1 MRWDCI
7 SPCSQGSRVRR
18 QWSASHKQCHQDR
31 KSLGQERHS
40 AGDLLVLIAHSV
52 LANANL
58 GKYKVDACEGLL
70 RVGRI
75 AEGYLWSILP
85 DVDGT
90 CLGNCPLTL
99 GIVVIERN
107 PIDGEHITLREV
119 SEQRPAYKCFRLP
132 R

>member
-1 MRWDCI
+1 MAKNAI
-7 SPCSQGSRVRR
+7 AQ
-18 QWSASHKQCHQDR
+18 
-31 KSLGQERHS
+31 
-40 AGDLLVLIAHSV
+40 GDLLVLIAHSV

-58 GKYKVDACEGLL
+58 GKYKVDACEGFL

-75 AEGYLWSILP
+75 AEGYLWSILL

-107 PIDGEHITLREV
+107 PIDGEHITLRE
-119 SEQRPAYKCFRLP
+119 KCQNNARRISASASRDSNRIALFCHCKSSCLDMYLTT
-132 R
+132 

>member
-1 MRWDCI
+1 MAKNAI
-7 SPCSQGSRVRR
+7 TQ
-18 QWSASHKQCHQDR
+18 
-31 KSLGQERHS
+31 
-40 AGDLLVLIAHSV
+40 GDLLVLIAHSV

-58 GKYKVDACEGLL
+58 GKYKVDACEGLF

-107 PIDGEHITLREV
+107 PIDGEYITLRE
-119 SEQRPAYKCFRLP
+119 KCQNNTRCISASASRDSNRIALFCHCNP
-132 R
+132 PV